1 MKINEEV
8 IRLRKEHGLTQV
20 ECAKRACVGLR
31 FLKELEQ
38 GKKTV
43 RIDKVN
49 CVLELFGKKIG
60 VIDEE

>member
-1 MKINEEV
+1 MKINKEV
-8 IRLRKEHGLTQV
+8 IKLRKEHNLTQV

-43 RIDKVN
+43 RVDKVN
-49 CVLELFGKKIG
+49 SVLELFGKTIG